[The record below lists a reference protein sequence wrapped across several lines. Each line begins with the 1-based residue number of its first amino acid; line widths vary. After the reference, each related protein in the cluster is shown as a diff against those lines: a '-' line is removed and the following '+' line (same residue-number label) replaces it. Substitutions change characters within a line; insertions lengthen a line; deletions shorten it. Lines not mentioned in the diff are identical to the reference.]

1 MRCLSWIPIFLLLF
15 IFSSLSS
22 QTQWQAATIL
32 LEGKSIQSLVDLGIA
47 FDHGH
52 YHPGESFHGDF
63 TTDELE
69 RIHTAGF
76 KINLTSYQKKPIQ
89 SRNAPDNCEIIQD
102 IPPVYPLPSYYEFG
116 SQNGFLS
123 LSEIYESLELME
135 ALYPNLITVKKP
147 IGTAR
152 TVDNNQIFYVKISD
166 NPNIDENEPEVLYT
180 ALHHAREPLSM
191 SQMMFFMWHL
201 LENYSRDTTIA
212 KLVNNRE
219 LFFIP
224 CVNPDGYLFNEST
237 DPSGGGMWR
246 KNRNPNADGIGT
258 DLNRNYDEGWAF
270 DNDGSS
276 PLGTSETYRGVSPF
290 SEMETKTLS
299 RFIENR
305 NFVIAMNYHSHG
317 NKLIIPWGY
326 LDKPTQDSAIYM
338 SMADEMTRYN
348 NFEVGTSLQ
357 TLAYKVNGVADDWM
371 YGEQQTK
378 NKIFA
383 FTPEVGYGFWPQR
396 KDIIELNQST
406 QYMNFMAAWNA
417 AECAHVKEKSPVA
430 ITSDTNYLNLQVT
443 RTGLQQAP
451 IKILFQA
458 DKSYIRFLDN
468 SINLSL
474 NAGESKNIQLAYV
487 IEGNPKRGDSILFQ
501 VQLSTG
507 LYNESLK
514 FQKTFTGKPGLVD
527 QFDDNSEW
535 FTPSLSPWQLT
546 TESFVT
552 APNSLTDSPLE
563 PMTPNTVKVFQNIN
577 SIDLRNVKYAF
588 LRFNAKWSMAEDV
601 DFAQIRVADNSLV
614 FQSLCGRYTKQGT
627 FSQQYQEP
635 VYCGKQT
642 AWISE
647 WIDLKDY
654 LGKIIFLQLY
664 LSAGQNAEANDGF
677 YIDDLEIFTDLSTKV
692 LDGEHDWISQVYPQ
706 PAHDYLYV
714 PLKENTIPLEVQIEL
729 ISASGKPQAIKP
741 LFENN
746 QFKIETSSLLPGF
759 YFLNLSYR
767 NQTPKV
773 VKLVIH

>member
-1 MRCLSWIPIFLLLF
+1 MRWLSRIPILLF
-15 IFSSLSS
+15 LIHFSTLQS
-22 QTQWQAATIL
+22 QTKWQAANIL
-32 LEGKSIQSLVDLGIA
+32 LEGKSIQSLLNLGIA
-47 FDHGH
+47 LDHGH

-63 TTDELE
+63 TTEELE
-69 RIHTAGF
+69 RIHAAGF
-76 KINLTSYQKKPIQ
+76 KIDITSYQKHPI
-89 SRNAPDNCEIIQD
+89 SLRNAPGNCEINQD
-102 IPPVYPLPSYYEFG
+102 EAPVYPLPSYYEFG

-147 IGTAR
+147 ISNTR
-152 TVDNNQIFYVKISD
+152 TVDNNLIYYVKISD
-166 NPNIDENEPEVLYT
+166 NPNIDEDEPEVLFT

-201 LENYSRDTTIA
+201 LENYSRDTNIA

-224 CVNPDGYLFNEST
+224 CLNPDGYLFNEST

-246 KNRNPNADGIGT
+246 KNRNPNLDGIGT
-258 DLNRNYDEGWAF
+258 DLNRNYDEGWAY

-276 PLGTSETYRGVSPF
+276 PLGTSETYRGISPF
-290 SEMETKTLS
+290 SEVETKNLS
-299 RFIENR
+299 RFIEGR

-326 LDKPTQDSAIYM
+326 LDKPTEDSAIYI

-348 NFEVGTSLQ
+348 NFEVGTSTQ

-371 YGEQQTK
+371 YGEQLTK

-396 KDIIELNQST
+396 KDIIQLNQST

-417 AECAHVKEKSPVA
+417 GECAHVKEKSPFAVS
-430 ITSDTNYLNLQVT
+430 SDTNYLDLQVS
-443 RTGLQQAP
+443 RNGLQQAP
-451 IKILFQA
+451 IKIQLQA
-458 DKSYIRFLDN
+458 NKAYIRFLDN
-468 SINLSL
+468 NLNLSL
-474 NAGESKNIQLAYV
+474 NAGESRLLKIPYV
-487 IEGNPKRGDSILFQ
+487 IDGNAKRGDSIQFTL
-501 VQLSTG
+501 QLNTG
-507 LYNESLK
+507 LYSESVK
-514 FQKTFTGKPGLVD
+514 FIKTYTGSAGLT
-527 QFDDNSEW
+527 DNFNDSREW
-535 FTPSLSPWQLT
+535 FAPTVSPWQLT
-546 TESFVT
+546 SESFVS
-552 APNSLTDSPLE
+552 APHSLTDSQNG
-563 PMTPNTVKVFQNIN
+563 PMTPNTIKVFQNVRT
-577 SIDLRNVKYAF
+577 IDLRNAKYAF

-692 LDGEHDWISQVYPQ
+692 LEGEHDWISQVYPQ

-714 PLKENTIPLEVQIEL
+714 PLKENTIPQEVQIQL

-773 VKLVIH
+773 VKVVIH